1 MNKQLSIKEV
11 LLIWSNQQNPKQMYG
26 IKSFEIKKFG
36 AKSVEKTPD
45 LVAWEEPL
53 EIRLGYGEAQNRQQK
68 SIAVTMRTPTGH
80 DFELA
85 LGFLFTEGIITKL
98 DEVLSIRYC
107 VDAGRQT
114 QENIVR
120 VELKPSI
127 EVDLSKVERN
137 FYATSS
143 CGVCG
148 KASIESIQQNC
159 KVLMNDDLK
168 VPATYIQS
176 LLNILKEKQV
186 FFKHTGGLHAALVV
200 NPQPLKG
207 SKRESVEEDVN
218 FHLGQS
224 DGVAGYE
231 DIGRHNAL
239 DKAIGAAFQA
249 NLLPLKDKV
258 LVMSSRA
265 SFEIIQKAAA
275 AQIPIVACVGAPSSL
290 AIETAQ
296 NFGITLIG
304 FLRKDG
310 FNVYSHENRI
320 E

>member
-1 MNKQLSIKEV
+1 
-11 LLIWSNQQNPKQMYG
+11 MYG
-26 IKSFEIKKFG
+26 IKSFEIKKIG
-36 AKSVEKTPD
+36 AKSVGKIPD
-45 LVAWEEPL
+45 LVVVEEPL
-53 EIRLGYGEAQNRQQK
+53 EIRLGFGSAADRLQK
-68 SIAVTMRTPTGH
+68 SISVTMRTPTGH
-80 DFELA
+80 DFDLT

-98 DEVLSIRYC
+98 DDILSIRYC

-148 KASIESIQQNC
+148 KASIESIHQHC
-159 KVLMNDDLK
+159 KILTNNNTK
-168 VPATYIQS
+168 VSATYIQS
-176 LLNILKEKQV
+176 LLHILKEKQV

-200 NPQPLKG
+200 SLT
-207 SKRESVEEDVN
+207 EVE
-218 FHLGQS
+218 LS
-224 DGVAGYE
+224 IIRE

-239 DKAIGAAFQA
+239 DKVIGAAFQA
-249 NLLPLKDKV
+249 DMLPLDNNI

-265 SFEIIQKAAA
+265 SFEIIQKATA
-275 AQIPIVACVGAPSSL
+275 AQISIVACVGAPSSL

-296 NFGITLIG
+296 DFGITLIG
-304 FLRKDG
+304 FLRNDG
-310 FNVYSHENRI
+310 FNVYSHEERI
-320 E
+320 ISNYE

>member
-1 MNKQLSIKEV
+1 
-11 LLIWSNQQNPKQMYG
+11 MYG

-36 AKSVEKTPD
+36 AKSVEKKPD

-53 EIRLGYGEAQNRQQK
+53 EIRLGFGEMENRQQK
-68 SIAVTMRTPTGH
+68 SISLTMRTPTGH

-85 LGFLFTEGIITKL
+85 LGFLFTEGIIVNL
-98 DEVLSIRYC
+98 DDILSIRYC
-107 VDAGRQT
+107 VDTGRQT

-120 VELKPSI
+120 VELKPNI

-148 KASIESIQQNC
+148 KASIESIQQHC
-159 KVLMNDDLK
+159 KVLMNNNLK
-168 VPATYIQS
+168 VSATYILS
-176 LLNILKEKQV
+176 LLNVLKEKQV
-186 FFKHTGGLHAALVV
+186 FFKHTGGLHAALITSLS
-200 NPQPLKG
+200 NSEFAIL
-207 SKRESVEEDVN
+207 R
-218 FHLGQS
+218 
-224 DGVAGYE
+224 E

-239 DKAIGAAFQA
+239 DKVIGAAFQA
-249 NLLPLKDKV
+249 NMLPLEDTI

-275 AQIPIVACVGAPSSL
+275 AQISLIACVGAPSSL

-296 NFGITLIG
+296 DFGITLIG
-304 FLRKDG
+304 FLRNDG
-310 FNVYSHENRI
+310 FNVYSYENRI

>member
-53 EIRLGYGEAQNRQQK
+53 EIRLGFGNEQNRQQK
-68 SIAVTMRTPTGH
+68 SISVTMRTPTGH

-85 LGFLFTEGIITKL
+85 LGFLFTEGIITNL
-98 DEVLSIRYC
+98 DDILSIRYC
-107 VDAGRQT
+107 VDAGRQA

-120 VELKPSI
+120 VELKPNI
-127 EVDLSKVERN
+127 EVDLSQVERN

-148 KASIESIQQNC
+148 KASIESIQQHC
-159 KVLMNDDLK
+159 KVLMNDNLK
-168 VPATYIQS
+168 VSATYIQS

-186 FFKHTGGLHAALVV
+186 FFKHTGGLHAALIKSLS
-200 NPQPLKG
+200 NAEFGIL
-207 SKRESVEEDVN
+207 R
-218 FHLGQS
+218 
-224 DGVAGYE
+224 E

-239 DKAIGAAFQA
+239 DKVIGAAFQA
-249 NLLPLKDKV
+249 DMLPLEDTI

-275 AQIPIVACVGAPSSL
+275 AQIPIIACVGAPSSL

-310 FNVYSHENRI
+310 FNVYSHAERI

>member
-1 MNKQLSIKEV
+1 
-11 LLIWSNQQNPKQMYG
+11 MYG
-26 IKSFEIKKFG
+26 IKSFEIKKIGVRG
-36 AKSVEKTPD
+36 AEKIPD

-53 EIRLGYGEAQNRQQK
+53 EIRLGFGEPENRQQK
-68 SIAVTMRTPTGH
+68 SISVTMRTPTGH
-80 DFELA
+80 DFELT

-98 DEVLSIRYC
+98 DDILSIRYC

-148 KASIESIQQNC
+148 KASIESIHQHC
-159 KVLMNDDLK
+159 KILTNNNTK
-168 VPATYIQS
+168 VSATYIQS
-176 LLNILKEKQV
+176 LLHILKEKQV

-200 NPQPLKG
+200 SLP
-207 SKRESVEEDVN
+207 EVE
-218 FHLGQS
+218 LS
-224 DGVAGYE
+224 IIRE

-239 DKAIGAAFQA
+239 DKVIGAAFQT
-249 NLLPLKDKV
+249 NSLPLNESI

-275 AQIPIVACVGAPSSL
+275 AQISIVACVGAPSSL

-296 NFGITLIG
+296 DFGITLIG
-304 FLRKDG
+304 FLRNDG
-310 FNVYSHENRI
+310 FNVYSHEERI
-320 E
+320 ISNYE

>member
-1 MNKQLSIKEV
+1 
-11 LLIWSNQQNPKQMYG
+11 MYG
-26 IKSFEIKKFG
+26 IKSFEIKKIG
-36 AKSVEKTPD
+36 AKSGEKISD

-53 EIRLGYGEAQNRQQK
+53 EIRLGFGEMENRQQK
-68 SIAVTMRTPTGH
+68 NITVTMRTPTGH

-85 LGFLFTEGIITKL
+85 LGFLFTEGIIAKL
-98 DEVLSIRYC
+98 DDILSIRYC
-107 VDAGRQT
+107 VDAGRQAH
-114 QENIVR
+114 ENIIR

-127 EVDLSKVERN
+127 DVDLSKVERN

-148 KASIESIQQNC
+148 KASIESIQQHC
-159 KVLMNDDLK
+159 KILSNDDFK
-168 VPATYIQS
+168 VSATYIQS
-176 LLNILKEKQV
+176 LPNMLKEKQV
-186 FFKHTGGLHAALVV
+186 FFKHTGGLHAALLVSLS
-200 NPQPLKG
+200 NAK
-207 SKRESVEEDVN
+207 
-218 FHLGQS
+218 LGILR
-224 DGVAGYE
+224 E

-239 DKAIGAAFQA
+239 DKVIGAAFQA
-249 NLLPLKDKV
+249 NLLPLKNNI

-296 NFGITLIG
+296 DFGITLIG
-304 FLRKDG
+304 FLRNDG
-310 FNVYSHENRI
+310 FNVYSHEERI